1 MMSFDRS
8 ENAMLC
14 SLKKGAY
21 FYFTNR
27 LYMED
32 MSDIWQYVHTR
43 RHQQQRQ
50 RLEVEKKEAAA
61 LQESSFNEEEE
72 MHEDEGS
79 FVSDWNNSN
88 GDDQSTAKTTKDPVE
103 EDTLTS
109 PLHKKARLED
119 VKSPSFDTAGNGSGL
134 FPIPIEEEQLISPSS
149 PQPSVT
155 LPPPSLTPPQGQGML
170 ERDSEAEPKDDHE
183 VGSNVAAKGG
193 NTN

>member
-8 ENAMLC
+8 ENAMLSC
-14 SLKKGAY
+14 LEKGAY
-21 FYFTNR
+21 FYFTKP

-32 MSDIWQYVHTR
+32 MSEIWQYVHTR
-43 RHQQQRQ
+43 RDQQQRQ
-50 RLEVEKKEAAA
+50 RLEAEKKEAAA

-79 FVSDWNNSN
+79 FMSDWNNSYGN
-88 GDDQSTAKTTKDPVE
+88 DQSMGKTTKDPVE
-103 EDTLTS
+103 EETLTS
-109 PLHKKARLED
+109 PLRKKARHED
-119 VKSPSFDTAGNGSGL
+119 VKSPSSDTTGDGSGL
-134 FPIPIEEEQLISPSS
+134 FPIPNEEEQLISPSS

-170 ERDSEAEPKDDHE
+170 ERDSKAEPKDDHE
-183 VGSNVAAKGG
+183 VEFNVAAKGG